1 MRLNMKI
8 DFSRELALKI
18 IYKIDEKQAYSN
30 IVLDEYLN
38 INRLKLNKKDINFIS
53 EIVYGVI
60 SKKLTLDTII
70 KKYSNTKLNKISK
83 WTLNILRIGTY
94 QIVFLDK
101 VPKSAAVNECV
112 NLAKKYNYKSANFV
126 NAILR
131 KIEKK
136 DYEEI
141 DNISDSIERLSK
153 KYSMPEWIIKKL
165 YKEYEIDI
173 LEQILKDSNEKPV
186 TTIRINSLKTTKE
199 EILTLLKQANIEYI
213 DSNEP
218 DFIHLKGIKDI
229 SNLEIFSNGYI
240 TVQDI
245 GAGNIVKMLSPE
257 PNLVILDACSAPGG
271 KTTYMAEI
279 MKNTGQIDAWDIH
292 SHRIKLVE
300 ENAKRLGINSIHCQ
314 NKDATIFYN
323 EYIEKYDK
331 ILLDV
336 PCLGL
341 GVMKRKPDIKWQ
353 KQESDIEE
361 ITKTQMKI
369 LQNCFKYLKRGG
381 ELVYSTCSILKDE
394 NEGIIEEFVE
404 QCRKNNQKIK
414 ILDSK
419 KIIPNALNDGFYM
432 CKLYKEL

>member
-1 MRLNMKI
+1 MKI

-18 IYKIDEKQAYSN
+18 IYKIDEEQAYSN

-38 INRLKLNKKDINFIS
+38 INRLKLNKRDINFIS

-70 KKYSNTKLNKISK
+70 KKHSNTKLNKISK

-131 KIEKK
+131 KVEKK

-173 LEQILKDSNEKPV
+173 LEQILKNSNEKPV

-199 EILTLLKQANIEYI
+199 EVLTMLEQANIEYL
-213 DSNEP
+213 DSNESN
-218 DFIHLKGIKDI
+218 FIHLKGIKDI
-229 SNLEIFSNGYI
+229 SNLEIFTNGYI

-353 KQESDIEE
+353 KQENDIEE
-361 ITKTQMKI
+361 ITKTQIKI
-369 LQNCFKYLKRGG
+369 LQNCFRYLKKGG

-414 ILDSK
+414 ILDFK

>member
-1 MRLNMKI
+1 MKI

-18 IYKIDEKQAYSN
+18 IYKIDEEQAYSN

-229 SNLEIFSNGYI
+229 SNLEIFTNGYI

-245 GAGNIVKMLSPE
+245 GAGNIVKMLSPK

-271 KTTYMAEI
+271 KTTYIAEI

-300 ENAKRLGINSIHCQ
+300 DNAKRLGINSIHCQ

-369 LQNCFKYLKRGG
+369 LQNCFKYLKKGG

-404 QCRKNNQKIK
+404 QCRKNNQKIR

-432 CKLYKEL
+432 CKMYKEL